1 MPNETRKKRRILP
14 WVIISLSVFAGAF
27 AAFLLTMPLDLSRYN
42 DRIESAI
49 EARVNGDVELGRV
62 ILKVL
67 PSPELTLY
75 QIKARYKEGELFSAD
90 RLYARVKLLP
100 LLSGR
105 TSFEAIEAR
114 RPALFLVRDRNG
126 ALNLNEF
133 LKKEKQPEEK
143 PSEPPKEEEKK
154 I

>member
-1 MPNETRKKRRILP
+1 
-14 WVIISLSVFAGAF
+14 
-27 AAFLLTMPLDLSRYN
+27 MPLDLSRYN

-133 LKKEKQPEEK
+133 LKKEKPPEEK

-154 I
+154 IPLSISFAAVPRNKNRLADLLVNRTLDENL